1 MQMHLCN
8 SCTKSVGQG
17 DKRRTGNSGVH
28 LLLNKVFLAKKGKL
42 KSRFIETKNES
53 LSRNY
58 VQFCKSNLHSVASR
72 VEVSTNSPC
81 LTVTET
87 DNEIRLSKSLFTSL
101 TFCSVRWGIP
111 FSFLL
116 LLLHHYCCSLQRQLL
131 AQENGTEEKV
141 RTVHWALT

>member
-1 MQMHLCN
+1 MHLCN

-17 DKRRTGNSGVH
+17 DKRRTGNNGVH

-101 TFCSVRWGIP
+101 TFCSVRSEFHFP
-111 FSFLL
+111 FFSSSFTTTAAAFKGNYWHKRMAPKKKYEQYIEL
-116 LLLHHYCCSLQRQLL
+116 
-131 AQENGTEEKV
+131 
-141 RTVHWALT
+141 